1 MNREI
6 KNDGIYVEVNGDEL
20 IDNLEQLKSAQ
31 VVVVKK
37 VRIEMAGEE
46 KDSFVRKFEQILDI
60 VKSHDQY
67 KELTS
72 KQQSDL
78 VLRSFLV

>member
-6 KNDGIYVEVNGDEL
+6 KNNGIYVEVNGDEL
-20 IDNLEQLKSAQ
+20 IDNLEQLKTAQ

-37 VRIEMAGEE
+37 ARIEMAGEE

-60 VKSHDQY
+60 VRSHDQY
-67 KELTS
+67 KGLTS